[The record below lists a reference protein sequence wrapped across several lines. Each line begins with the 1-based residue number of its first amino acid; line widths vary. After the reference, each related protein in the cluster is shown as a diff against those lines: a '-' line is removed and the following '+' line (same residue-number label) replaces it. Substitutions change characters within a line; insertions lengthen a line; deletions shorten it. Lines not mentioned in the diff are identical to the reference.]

1 MKAALFY
8 GGRDIRVEELPV
20 PEPGPDEV
28 LVRVRSAG
36 VCGSDLHNYRG
47 NRPPTQSVPWQQ
59 GHELAGEI
67 VKMGSLV
74 TGLEPGQRVGI
85 EAEHLIGC
93 GRCRHC
99 QEGQNH
105 LCPYRGI
112 RNGERHGSHGF
123 SEYDACAASNVYPLP
138 ESISMDAA
146 ALLDCYACG
155 VHAINRAPLV
165 PGDTVAII
173 GAGAIAMT
181 LGQVAKASGAGR
193 VLMTAT
199 RRQPL
204 DVALA
209 SGAADDVVVNS
220 EQSPVD
226 AIRDAT
232 GGEGAAITF
241 ETVGGTSQLIS
252 QAMEMTRRGGIV
264 SILGLF
270 TAPQQVDASV
280 GMARELTVK
289 WSNSFSTWDDVPE
302 YKTALNLMT
311 SGRLNP
317 GPIITHHFPLDQIG
331 EAFAAADDK
340 RSSGAIRVMVHA

>member
-8 GGRDIRVEELPV
+8 GGRDIRIEELPV

-67 VKMGSLV
+67 VKLGSLV

-99 QEGQNH
+99 LEGQNH
-105 LCPYRGI
+105 LCPDRGI
-112 RNGERHGSHGF
+112 RNGERHGSRGF
-123 SEYDACAASNVYPLP
+123 SEYDVCAAPNVYPLP

-155 VHAINRAPLV
+155 VHAINRAPMV

-173 GAGAIAMT
+173 GAGAIALT

-193 VLMTAT
+193 VLMVAT

-232 GGEGAAITF
+232 DGEGAAITF
-241 ETVGGTSQLIS
+241 ETVGGNAQLIT
-252 QAMEMTRRGGIV
+252 QAMDMTRRGGVV

-270 TAPQQVDASV
+270 TAPQQIDASV
-280 GMARELTVK
+280 GMARELTLK
-289 WSNSFSTWDDVPE
+289 WSNSFSTWDGVPE

-311 SGRLNP
+311 AGRLNP
-317 GPIITHHFPLDQIG
+317 EPIITHHFPLEQIS